1 MLKYLTVV
9 LALAVS
15 LGACKNSQTVT
26 NAGNQTFGA
35 AFNPKGAITYDALL
49 SKMEKVDSLNTKV
62 TGKVS
67 AVCKVKGC
75 WMTMVSENPD
85 QPEMRVKFK
94 NYAFFMPKDIV
105 GKTVVI
111 DGFALQE
118 IISVAD
124 QRHYAEDDGQ
134 TKEQIEKI
142 TKPKRELS
150 FEAAGVVIK

>member
-49 SKMEKVDSLNTKV
+49 NKMEKVDSLNTKV

-118 IISVAD
+118 TISVAD
-124 QRHYAEDDGQ
+124 QRQNAEDDGQ

>member
-1 MLKYLTVV
+1 MLKYLTVM
-9 LALAVS
+9 LALAVC

-49 SKMEKVDSLNTKV
+49 TKMEKVDSLNTKV

-118 IISVAD
+118 TISVAD
-124 QRHYAEDDGQ
+124 QRHYAEDAGQ

>member
-75 WMTMVSENPD
+75 WMTMVSEKPD

>member
-49 SKMEKVDSLNTKV
+49 NKMEKVDSLNTKV

-118 IISVAD
+118 TISVAD

>member
-1 MLKYLTVV
+1 MLKYFIVAT
-9 LALAVS
+9 ALAVS
-15 LGACKNSQTVT
+15 LVACKNSQTAS
-26 NAGNQTFGA
+26 NAGTQTFGA
-35 AFNPKGAITYDALL
+35 AFSPKGAISYDALL
-49 SKMEKVDSLNTKV
+49 SKMEKSEKLDAKV

-75 WMTMVSENPD
+75 WMTMVSDKPG
-85 QPEMRVKFK
+85 QPEMRVTFK

-111 DGFALQE
+111 DGAAVVE
-118 IISVAD
+118 TISVAD

-142 TKPKRELS
+142 TQPKRELT

>member
-1 MLKYLTVV
+1 
-9 LALAVS
+9 
-15 LGACKNSQTVT
+15 
-26 NAGNQTFGA
+26 
-35 AFNPKGAITYDALL
+35 
-49 SKMEKVDSLNTKV
+49 
-62 TGKVS
+62 
-67 AVCKVKGC
+67 
-75 WMTMVSENPD
+75 MTMVSENPD

-118 IISVAD
+118 TISVAD